1 MRVVGINDT
10 GAKCSGK
17 AFSQCVIHFRGKVP
31 ENAIGKLRL
40 SKLINVNLV
49 NCKQQ
54 VICYCDGIIDT
65 PIQVIEQQI
74 IEVIPEILDVEPAQ
88 EIKLDPVKLED
99 FLADIPLAERD
110 EEQENIEKIYNRDKI
125 NWINRHSQDQEL
137 IEAIRMGYPTDM
149 RDLKERIDKEIPGA
163 IIVDH
168 TTFLYQA
175 QSPSIEAMK
184 LEREIAKRL
193 ASDKVKYGTYTRI
206 CLLEA
211 HQRESHN
218 FAEILAIFNY
228 LYKFDIFLFVR

>member
-40 SKLINVNLV
+40 SKLININLV

-54 VICYCDGIIDT
+54 VICYCDGMIES
-65 PIQVIEQQI
+65 PVPAAIQKIVENI
-74 IEVIPEILDVEPAQ
+74 IEEPKQ

-110 EEQENIEKIYNRDKI
+110 EEQENIEKLYNRDKI
-125 NWINRHSQDQEL
+125 NWVNRHGQDQEL
-137 IEAIRMGYPTDM
+137 IEAIRMGYPADM
-149 RDLKERIDKEIPGA
+149 RYLKERIDKEIPGA
-163 IIVDH
+163 YIVDH

-175 QSPSIEAMK
+175 QSPSMEAMK
-184 LEREIAKRL
+184 LEKEIAKRI

-206 CLLEA
+206 CLLES

>member
-1 MRVVGINDT
+1 MRVVGINEI

-17 AFSQCVIHFRGKVP
+17 TFSQCAIHFRGKVP

-40 SKLINVNLV
+40 SKLINVNFV
-49 NCKQQ
+49 SCKQQ
-54 VICYCDGIIDT
+54 VICYCDGIIDPPMQT
-65 PIQVIEQQI
+65 DNQQI
-74 IEVIPEILDVEPAQ
+74 IEIINEIVAEEPKQ
-88 EIKLDPVKLED
+88 EIRLDPVKLED
-99 FLADIPLAERD
+99 FLADVPLAERD
-110 EEQENIEKIYNRDKI
+110 EEQENIEKIYNRDKV
-125 NWINRHSQDQEL
+125 NWINRYSQNQEL
-137 IEAIRMGYPTDM
+137 IEAIRMGYPADM
-149 RDLKERIDKEIPGA
+149 CYLKERIDKEISGA
-163 IIVDH
+163 YIMDH

-175 QSPSIEAMK
+175 QSPSLEAMK
-184 LEREIAKRL
+184 LEKEIAKRV